1 MLSRF
6 FSYLTYILTTFFILG
21 CTVSPQPLSQKDV
34 DSVGQLIDLK
44 TNQSIYVEQ
53 LLSQLSTQDYILIG
67 EEHDQPLHHQIELY
81 LFKQLA
87 QKMKLHSV
95 AFEMLQVDQQ
105 PLINKIQ
112 FSRTTFSSDDEWKKA
127 IKWKKWDWTMYRNLI
142 IEGLQSNSHVL
153 ATNLTDQE
161 VEILLQG
168 AHPLKG
174 TFSISNK
181 VKHKIAQLLSSTNQH
196 LPYPIENM
204 VSVQQFRDRRMAEQL
219 IKNALSTSLLIAGNH
234 HVNKEIGVP
243 LHIAEYDK
251 TKKVA
256 VLMLKTEKEDITSSQ
271 ADYLW
276 LLK

>member
-1 MLSRF
+1 MLSHF

-44 TNQSIYVEQ
+44 TNQSISVEQ

-67 EEHDQPLHHQIELY
+67 EEHDQQLHHQIELY

-153 ATNLTDQE
+153 ATNLTVQE

-181 VKHKIAQLLSSTNQH
+181 VKHKIAQLLSSANQH